1 VSRVFA
7 EYVAGHSPR
16 AIAAA
21 LNADGVSGPAGTP
34 WYDTTIRGR
43 PKRADGLL
51 RNPIYVG
58 RMRWN
63 CSQHLLN
70 PETGRHVR
78 RQRSREEVVEVE
90 VPHLRIID
98 DAIWERAQARLTKEA
113 APPRDGGVPAF
124 WERRRAKH
132 LLTGKVRCAS
142 CDGPYA
148 ALGRDYLG
156 CQRARRGK
164 GCANTRTVRRAKLEA
179 MVLEALG
186 AGLMRPERVA
196 AFCNAFIAEWNRGQ
210 AEASAGAER
219 HRRELQGI
227 ERKLDNLVEAIA
239 EGMRAPGLQ
248 RKLDELEARRAQL
261 LAALQDQPARAPAL
275 HPNLATVYA
284 RRVAVMRTALESH
297 TEPALL
303 EAARALVDKVMVGPG
318 DGPDAPPKIELIGH
332 LTEMLR
338 AGGADLRPEDA
349 VAGGVLEAMVS
360 GSVKGGIGG
369 SAPPTCAHAACQ
381 PARTR
386 PVLARR

>member
-1 VSRVFA
+1 
-7 EYVAGHSPR
+7 
-16 AIAAA
+16 
-21 LNADGVSGPAGTP
+21 
-34 WYDTTIRGR
+34 
-43 PKRADGLL
+43 
-51 RNPIYVG
+51 
-58 RMRWN
+58 
-63 CSQHLLN
+63 
-70 PETGRHVR
+70 
-78 RQRSREEVVEVE
+78 
-90 VPHLRIID
+90 
-98 DAIWERAQARLTKEA
+98 
-113 APPRDGGVPAF
+113 
-124 WERRRAKH
+124 
-132 LLTGKVRCAS
+132 
-142 CDGPYA
+142 
-148 ALGRDYLG
+148 
-156 CQRARRGK
+156 
-164 GCANTRTVRRAKLEA
+164 